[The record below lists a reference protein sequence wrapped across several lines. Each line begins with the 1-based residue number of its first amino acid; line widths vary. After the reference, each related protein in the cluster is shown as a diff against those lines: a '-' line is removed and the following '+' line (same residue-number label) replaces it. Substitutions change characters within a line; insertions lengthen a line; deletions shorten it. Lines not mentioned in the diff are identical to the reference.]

1 MARSFTHTHLQLT
14 SLIMIIYASL
24 SLAGQAQAGLG
35 YNPSLTST
43 RALFID
49 FQMNLIR
56 AVIQQDIRKRE
67 GPH

>member
-24 SLAGQAQAGLG
+24 GLAGQAQAGLG

-43 RALFID
+43 RAFFIE

-56 AVIQQDIRKRE
+56 AVVQQDIRKRE